1 MSDEVRWGVGCLV
14 GAAAITG
21 VLILLMYVAF
31 TFEPPLW
38 VQLVL
43 AAGLTLGGGLL
54 TWLVV
59 TALGQAKA
67 RPGTPGEGVVE
78 RLPRRPD
85 PEAPDP
91 EGPDAEG
98 PDRQ

>member
-1 MSDEVRWGVGCLV
+1 MRDEVRWGVGCLV

-31 TFEPPLW
+31 TFEPDLW

-59 TALGQAKA
+59 TALGQSKA
-67 RPGTPGEGVVE
+67 RSDTDGGTIE
-78 RLPRRPD
+78 RFPTPPDDGSPPAPR
-85 PEAPDP
+85 A
-91 EGPDAEG
+91 
-98 PDRQ
+98 DR